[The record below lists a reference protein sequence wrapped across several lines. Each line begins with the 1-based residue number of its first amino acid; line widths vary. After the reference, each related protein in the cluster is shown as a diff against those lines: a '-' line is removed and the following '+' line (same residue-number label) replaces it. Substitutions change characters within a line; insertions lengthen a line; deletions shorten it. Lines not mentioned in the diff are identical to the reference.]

1 MGIEKI
7 GPKGAESAGAAESA
21 DTGSPGRKRSFWRSF
36 LQHWLLLL
44 VLVATIAIQATA
56 FIYHRASDRAQQAP
70 SPSEIDLG
78 TFRFETERA
87 EGGQILHADFSLHV
101 ALQEAAER
109 VARQKLAARK
119 FRVEQDIEELL
130 RKAHAGDFDDPA
142 LQELKRQLLEQIDQT
157 LGLRAIS
164 EVIITGLKLQREG
177 PPRAPLTSTADAA
190 D

>member
-1 MGIEKI
+1 M
-7 GPKGAESAGAAESA
+7 
-21 DTGSPGRKRSFWRSF
+21 
-36 LQHWLLLL
+36 
-44 VLVATIAIQATA
+44 IA
-56 FIYHRASDRAQQAP
+56 RQQAP

-87 EGGQILHADFSLHV
+87 EGGQTLHADFSLHV

-109 VARQKLAARK
+109 VARQKLSARK
-119 FRVEQDIEELL
+119 FRVQQDVEELL

-157 LGLRAIS
+157 LGLRAVS

-177 PPRAPLTSTADAA
+177 PPRPRSPAPPAPPTDAP
-190 D
+190 DSG